1 MFKNYNI
8 SLLFIVLVF
17 IITLESIQAQT
28 KPIQIA
34 LITPVQLVPED
45 SDIIG
50 IRLNLIYGRNTSVT
64 GLDVGFVNH
73 TTKGMSK
80 GGQFG
85 IVGIV
90 DSDFTGWQDNTFN
103 ITKGNHIG
111 VQVGFFNSANQME
124 GFQFGIVN
132 YAVIMK
138 GLQIGLVNII
148 KQGGTFPVFP
158 IVNWSF

>member
-8 SLLFIVLVF
+8 YLLFIVLAF

-45 SDIIG
+45 SDIRG
-50 IRLNLIYGRNTSVT
+50 IRFNLIYGRNTSVT
-64 GLDVGFVNH
+64 GIDGGFINH
-73 TTKGMSK
+73 STNGLSTGL
-80 GGQFG
+80 QFG
-85 IVGIV
+85 FIGLV
-90 DSDFTGWQDNTFN
+90 DSDFTGWQDNSFN
-103 ITKGNHIG
+103 ITRGNHIG
-111 VQVGFFNSANQME
+111 VQAGIFNSANKME
-124 GFQFGIVN
+124 GLQFGLVN
-132 YAVIMK
+132 YAVNMK
-138 GLQIGLVNII
+138 GIQIGLLNII